1 MKPLSFCLR
10 PIVTFDPVGPIRH
23 PLVPQLSRSTRL
35 VQSIHSH
42 PIVAFDPIG
51 PVCPLAPNRRIR
63 PDWSDPSTPRLG
75 MNSKLWVS
83 SVFTEGGRGHAPQ
96 LRGLCPTRWQPFLS
110 GAKRKQ
116 IRDKEESTDKT
127 DHHRTP
133 FAFSPQSIALQ
144 RQDLLGSGAR
154 FA

>member
-1 MKPLSFCLR
+1 MVLLGRIWKGKGETPILLPAPNRHVR
-10 PIVTFDPVGPIRH
+10 PSWSNPSS
-23 PLVPQLSRSTRL
+23 SRT
-35 VQSIHSH
+35 

-51 PVCPLAPNRRIR
+51 PIHPLAPNRRIR

-133 FAFSPQSIALQ
+133 FAF
-144 RQDLLGSGAR
+144 
-154 FA
+154 